1 MTALRNRYKTTTA
14 AIISFSRFIFLRML
28 MSVGT
33 AKAKPT
39 HYLVND
45 RCGVNK
51 TKEGLVLKFSARNCW
66 TNVPFH
72 PGFFSMTRDD
82 TYGAWKGGRIS
93 GILRYHAE
101 RDQREE

>member
-1 MTALRNRYKTTTA
+1 
-14 AIISFSRFIFLRML
+14 

>member
-1 MTALRNRYKTTTA
+1 
-14 AIISFSRFIFLRML
+14 ML

-33 AKAKPT
+33 AEAKPT

-66 TNVPFH
+66 TMSPFIRV
-72 PGFFSMTRDD
+72 FVDD
-82 TYGAWKGGRIS
+82 ARWHLWSLEERGRIS

>member
-33 AKAKPT
+33 AEAKPT

-51 TKEGLVLKFSARNCW
+51 TKEGLVLK
-66 TNVPFH
+66 NVPFH
-72 PGFFSMTRDD
+72 PGFLSMTRDD
-82 TYGAWKGGRIS
+82 TYGPGRAGRIS
-93 GILRYHAE
+93 SILRYHAE